1 VKVLGSHPADGL
13 PVYAVRSPF
22 GAYIQHGDARDDS
35 LPPNGCWLP
44 KNVDIREISL
54 DSALAYLGFPRIL
67 GFYPNTDGEISVCL
81 EPYGIMIRGEALIHG
96 ELRPCC
102 TRLPDKDDPLTI
114 TLERAVEIL
123 DGISKRTQ
131 FEEYKRERVACEY
144 GGCNNLATAFVS
156 IPPKRFCLR
165 HAKMYA
171 HENP

>member
-1 VKVLGSHPADGL
+1 MKFLGAHPNDGL

-22 GAYIQHGDARDDS
+22 GAYIQHGDASDD
-35 LPPNGCWLP
+35 LPQPKGCWLP
-44 KNVDIREISL
+44 KYIDIQEISV
-54 DSALAYLGFPRIL
+54 DNALAYLAFPRIL
-67 GFYPNTDGEISVCL
+67 GCYPNSNGEISVCL
-81 EPYGIMIRGEALIHG
+81 EHHDVMIRGEAIIHG

-102 TRLPDKDDPLTI
+102 TRLPDTDDPVTVS
-114 TLERAVEIL
+114 LERAVELL
-123 DGISKRTQ
+123 DGISKRTK